1 MAKLNK
7 MTPVYIRF
15 WDHAAWTGACAE
27 ALLCEVVGV
36 YYDEDE
42 VSYKIASWVCNGEIE
57 ENTEQFAIIKSAV
70 VHIQPLKFTR
80 RINDTKGKIRNNY

>member
-1 MAKLNK
+1 MAKITR

-15 WDHAAWTGACAE
+15 WDHAAWTGSCAE
-27 ALLCEVVGV
+27 ALLCEVVGI

-42 VSYKIASWVCNGEIE
+42 VSYKVASWVCNGEIE